1 MWKIT
6 LAVATFLLVLAL
18 LSPGR
23 AMAQS
28 SPFAFTYQG
37 RLLQEGQPYTGT
49 ADLEFALF
57 QGVTQRGT
65 VVRHFGT
72 AVEQGVFTVVLD
84 FGVDITDTVRF
95 SLDGDWST
103 IPQSSVEVRVRTPA
117 GSPGPFTTLLP
128 RQPLTPAPL
137 ASSMPGF
144 GRGNTSESLIF
155 QPLADSTF
163 QINAQVTQSFV
174 PTRTVDL
181 ESIELI
187 MVNMTGQPVEVPMS
201 LIRGNFTLIGA
212 STATAPNGIHPVRF
226 DFPAGTTLTA
236 NSNHR
241 MEFNTTTTLGVRY
254 ASNNPFAG
262 GTTNFNPNA
271 DLRMI
276 VRARGQGGWFS
287 SIPLSVVGGDST
299 VLQAVSTNVAGAVFR
314 LTAAAGSSAAWS
326 FHVLTDRRLR
336 IVPDSAP
343 PGTGLTIDGT
353 GRVGIGTDQPDA
365 TLHVDGDILIRQVER
380 SLSVPAFAFIPQG
393 PTPLTYTG
401 SGAISAGQIGV
412 SITLNAPLHLPHGAV
427 INRFQIHVI
436 DNDPGDMFGSLRG
449 YSKTSDAQ
457 LFAIS
462 CNTSGAAAGVRTFTS
477 TSPLSIIVDN
487 QTVAY
492 LLRINWTGPAV
503 ANTLQFRGMTV
514 FYTIKEPLP

>member
-1 MWKIT
+1 MWKIS
-6 LAVATFLLVLAL
+6 LAVAAFLLVLAP

-37 RLLQEGQPYTGT
+37 RLLQDGQPYTGT

-95 SLDGDWST
+95 NLDGDWST
-103 IPQSSVEVRVRTPA
+103 IPQTSVEIRVRTPA
-117 GSPGPFTTLLP
+117 GSPGPLTTLLP
-128 RQPLTPAPL
+128 RQPLTAAPL
-137 ASSMPGF
+137 ASSLPGF

-155 QPLADSTF
+155 QPLDDSTF
-163 QINAQVTQSFV
+163 QINAQVSQTFI
-174 PTRTVDL
+174 PPRTTDL
-181 ESIELI
+181 EYIELLL
-187 MVNMTGQPVEVPMS
+187 VNQSGQPVEVPLT
-201 LIRGNFTLIGA
+201 LIRGNFTQIGS
-212 STATAPNGIHPVRF
+212 STATVPNGIHPVRF
-226 DFPAGTTLTA
+226 EFPAGTTLNVNVT
-236 NSNHR
+236 HR
-241 MEFNTTTTLGVRY
+241 VEFNTTTTLGVRY
-254 ASNNPFAG
+254 ASNNPLAG
-262 GTTNFNPNA
+262 GAANFNPNA
-271 DLRMI
+271 DLRII

-299 VLQAVSTNVAGAVFR
+299 VLRAVSTSAAGAVFR
-314 LTAAAGSSAAWS
+314 LTAAAGNAAAWS
-326 FHVLTDRRLR
+326 FHTLTDRRLR
-336 IVPDSAP
+336 IVPDNAP
-343 PGTGLTIDGT
+343 TGTGLTIDGT
-353 GRVGIGTDQPDA
+353 GRVGIGIDQPDA
-365 TLHVDGDILIRQVER
+365 TLHVDGSILIRQVER

-401 SGAISAGQIGV
+401 SGAITAGQIGV
-412 SITLNAPLHLPHGAV
+412 SITLNAPLHLPHGSV

-462 CNTSGAAAGVRTFTS
+462 CNTSAAAAGVRTFTS
-477 TSPLSIIVDN
+477 SAPLSIIVDN
-487 QTVAY
+487 ETVAY